1 MLKNE
6 EAKKRRTEESEKIL
20 FCLSFLP
27 TANYRPSLHAFV
39 AKKQKDPVTSVLSVA
54 KKSNQE
60 LTK

>member
-6 EAKKRRTEESEKIL
+6 EAKKQRTEESEKIL
-20 FCLSFLP
+20 FCLFLLP
-27 TANYRPSLHAFV
+27 TANCQLPTVFLCLRVFYRIVNAF
-39 AKKQKDPVTSVLSVA
+39 VA